1 MSGPGITALIFSKE
15 EMNDA
20 TKIVQLL
27 DLLITDVR
35 ETIINEAKK
44 QKGRFLSVLLGTLG
58 ASLLGKL
65 LTDKAIKGLNKWTIR
80 AV

>member
-1 MSGPGITALIFSKE
+1 MSGPGITALIFSKA

-44 QKGRFLSVLLGTLG
+44 NKKADFSVCY
-58 ASLLGKL
+58 
-65 LTDKAIKGLNKWTIR
+65 
-80 AV
+80 

>member
-27 DLLITDVR
+27 DLLITR
-35 ETIINEAKK
+35 ASETIINEAKK
-44 QKGRFLSVLLGTLG
+44 TKRQISQY
-58 ASLLGKL
+58 
-65 LTDKAIKGLNKWTIR
+65 AIRNIR
-80 AV
+80 C

>member
-1 MSGPGITALIFSKE
+1 MSGPGITALIFSKA

-44 QKGRFLSVLLGTLG
+44 TKRQISQYV
-58 ASLLGKL
+58 
-65 LTDKAIKGLNKWTIR
+65 IR
-80 AV
+80 NIRC

>member
-15 EMNDA
+15 EINDA

-44 QKGRFLSVLLGTLG
+44 TKRQISQYV
-58 ASLLGKL
+58 
-65 LTDKAIKGLNKWTIR
+65 IR
-80 AV
+80 NIRC

>member
-44 QKGRFLSVLLGTLG
+44 TKRQISQYV
-58 ASLLGKL
+58 
-65 LTDKAIKGLNKWTIR
+65 IR
-80 AV
+80 NIRC

>member
-27 DLLITDVR
+27 DILITDVR

-44 QKGRFLSVLLGTLG
+44 TKRQISQYV
-58 ASLLGKL
+58 
-65 LTDKAIKGLNKWTIR
+65 IR
-80 AV
+80 NIRC

>member
-44 QKGRFLSVLLGTLG
+44 TKRQISQCV
-58 ASLLGKL
+58 
-65 LTDKAIKGLNKWTIR
+65 IR
-80 AV
+80 NIRC

>member
-35 ETIINEAKK
+35 ETNINEAKK
-44 QKGRFLSVLLGTLG
+44 TKRQISQCV
-58 ASLLGKL
+58 
-65 LTDKAIKGLNKWTIR
+65 IR
-80 AV
+80 NIRC

>member
-27 DLLITDVR
+27 DLLITDAS

-44 QKGRFLSVLLGTLG
+44 QKGRFLSMLLGTLG
-58 ASLLGKL
+58 ASFLGKL
-65 LTDKAIKGLNKWTIR
+65 LTDKQIKGLNKWTIR

>member
-35 ETIINEAKK
+35 GTIINEAKK
-44 QKGRFLSVLLGTLG
+44 TKRQISQCV
-58 ASLLGKL
+58 
-65 LTDKAIKGLNKWTIR
+65 IR
-80 AV
+80 NIRC

>member
-35 ETIINEAKK
+35 ETIIKEAKK
-44 QKGRFLSVLLGTLG
+44 TKRQISQYV
-58 ASLLGKL
+58 
-65 LTDKAIKGLNKWTIR
+65 IR
-80 AV
+80 NIRC

>member
-15 EMNDA
+15 EMNDT

-44 QKGRFLSVLLGTLG
+44 TKRQISQYV
-58 ASLLGKL
+58 
-65 LTDKAIKGLNKWTIR
+65 IR
-80 AV
+80 NIRC

>member
-15 EMNDA
+15 EMNDT

-44 QKGRFLSVLLGTLG
+44 TKRQISQCV
-58 ASLLGKL
+58 
-65 LTDKAIKGLNKWTIR
+65 IR
-80 AV
+80 NIRC

>member
-27 DLLITDVR
+27 DLLITDAS

-44 QKGRFLSVLLGTLG
+44 TKRQISQY
-58 ASLLGKL
+58 
-65 LTDKAIKGLNKWTIR
+65 AIRNIR
-80 AV
+80 C